1 MDNPLY
7 LYDLEYKNVIGV
19 DEAGRGPLA
28 GPVVAAAV
36 ILKEYSEEL
45 DEINDSKKLTEK
57 KREKLYDIIMKNFYV
72 TVGVSTV
79 EEIDKLNILNADFL
93 AMRRALKDLEN
104 IKKDKKEYMTNSE
117 KIKVINFDNLSK
129 KGYSKMLR
137 LKGQSF
143 PFKTND
149 ALYLDVENNKF
160 IFIEFKNG
168 SFSVNEK
175 NFKDLNEKRN
185 IFEEN
190 ISSEQKY
197 LVIDE
202 QTSLQ
207 IQDKIPVE
215 EEVYDLADL
224 FKIFSDSTR
233 IKILCILFES
243 EMCVY
248 DLSGILGMSQSA
260 VSHQLRLLKQSKLV
274 KHRREGKIIFY
285 SLSDDHIRKI
295 IDNGLEHIQE

>member
-1 MDNPLY
+1 MI
-7 LYDLEYKNVIGV
+7 KI
-19 DEAGRGPLA
+19 
-28 GPVVAAAV
+28 
-36 ILKEYSEEL
+36 
-45 DEINDSKKLTEK
+45 
-57 KREKLYDIIMKNFYV
+57 
-72 TVGVSTV
+72 
-79 EEIDKLNILNADFL
+79 
-93 AMRRALKDLEN
+93 EN
-104 IKKDKKEYMTNSE
+104 IK
-117 KIKVINFDNLSK
+117 
-129 KGYSKMLR
+129 
-137 LKGQSF
+137 
-143 PFKTND
+143 
-149 ALYLDVENNKF
+149 
-160 IFIEFKNG
+160 
-168 SFSVNEK
+168 NEK

-248 DLSGILGMSQSA
+248 DLSGILGMSKSA

>member
-1 MDNPLY
+1 MI
-7 LYDLEYKNVIGV
+7 KI
-19 DEAGRGPLA
+19 
-28 GPVVAAAV
+28 
-36 ILKEYSEEL
+36 
-45 DEINDSKKLTEK
+45 
-57 KREKLYDIIMKNFYV
+57 
-72 TVGVSTV
+72 
-79 EEIDKLNILNADFL
+79 
-93 AMRRALKDLEN
+93 EN
-104 IKKDKKEYMTNSE
+104 IK
-117 KIKVINFDNLSK
+117 
-129 KGYSKMLR
+129 
-137 LKGQSF
+137 
-143 PFKTND
+143 
-149 ALYLDVENNKF
+149 
-160 IFIEFKNG
+160 
-168 SFSVNEK
+168 NEK

-233 IKILCILFES
+233 IKILCILFEY

-260 VSHQLRLLKQSKLV
+260 ISHQLRLLKQSKLV

>member
-1 MDNPLY
+1 MI
-7 LYDLEYKNVIGV
+7 KI
-19 DEAGRGPLA
+19 
-28 GPVVAAAV
+28 
-36 ILKEYSEEL
+36 
-45 DEINDSKKLTEK
+45 
-57 KREKLYDIIMKNFYV
+57 
-72 TVGVSTV
+72 
-79 EEIDKLNILNADFL
+79 
-93 AMRRALKDLEN
+93 EN
-104 IKKDKKEYMTNSE
+104 IKS
-117 KIKVINFDNLSK
+117 
-129 KGYSKMLR
+129 
-137 LKGQSF
+137 
-143 PFKTND
+143 
-149 ALYLDVENNKF
+149 ENNL
-160 IFIEFKNG
+160 KN
-168 SFSVNEK
+168 S
-175 NFKDLNEKRN
+175 NEKRN
-185 IFEEN
+185 VFEEN

-202 QTSLQ
+202 ETSIQ

-215 EEVYDLADL
+215 EEVYELADL

-248 DLSGILGMSQSA
+248 DLSGILGMSKSA

>member
-1 MDNPLY
+1 MI
-7 LYDLEYKNVIGV
+7 KI
-19 DEAGRGPLA
+19 
-28 GPVVAAAV
+28 
-36 ILKEYSEEL
+36 
-45 DEINDSKKLTEK
+45 
-57 KREKLYDIIMKNFYV
+57 
-72 TVGVSTV
+72 
-79 EEIDKLNILNADFL
+79 
-93 AMRRALKDLEN
+93 EN
-104 IKKDKKEYMTNSE
+104 IK
-117 KIKVINFDNLSK
+117 
-129 KGYSKMLR
+129 
-137 LKGQSF
+137 
-143 PFKTND
+143 
-149 ALYLDVENNKF
+149 
-160 IFIEFKNG
+160 
-168 SFSVNEK
+168 NEK
-175 NFKDLNEKRN
+175 KNV
-185 IFEEN
+185 FEEN
-190 ISSEQKY
+190 VSSEQKY

>member
-1 MDNPLY
+1 MI
-7 LYDLEYKNVIGV
+7 KI
-19 DEAGRGPLA
+19 
-28 GPVVAAAV
+28 
-36 ILKEYSEEL
+36 
-45 DEINDSKKLTEK
+45 
-57 KREKLYDIIMKNFYV
+57 
-72 TVGVSTV
+72 
-79 EEIDKLNILNADFL
+79 
-93 AMRRALKDLEN
+93 EN
-104 IKKDKKEYMTNSE
+104 IK
-117 KIKVINFDNLSK
+117 
-129 KGYSKMLR
+129 
-137 LKGQSF
+137 
-143 PFKTND
+143 
-149 ALYLDVENNKF
+149 
-160 IFIEFKNG
+160 
-168 SFSVNEK
+168 NEK
-175 NFKDLNEKRN
+175 SFKDLNEKRN

-202 QTSLQ
+202 ETSIQ

-248 DLSGILGMSQSA
+248 DLSGILNMSQSA

>member
-1 MDNPLY
+1 MI
-7 LYDLEYKNVIGV
+7 KI
-19 DEAGRGPLA
+19 
-28 GPVVAAAV
+28 
-36 ILKEYSEEL
+36 
-45 DEINDSKKLTEK
+45 
-57 KREKLYDIIMKNFYV
+57 
-72 TVGVSTV
+72 
-79 EEIDKLNILNADFL
+79 
-93 AMRRALKDLEN
+93 EN
-104 IKKDKKEYMTNSE
+104 IKS
-117 KIKVINFDNLSK
+117 
-129 KGYSKMLR
+129 
-137 LKGQSF
+137 
-143 PFKTND
+143 
-149 ALYLDVENNKF
+149 ENNL
-160 IFIEFKNG
+160 KN
-168 SFSVNEK
+168 S
-175 NFKDLNEKRN
+175 NEKRN
-185 IFEEN
+185 VFEEN

-202 QTSLQ
+202 ETSIQ

-248 DLSGILGMSQSA
+248 DLSSILNMSQSA

>member
-1 MDNPLY
+1 MI
-7 LYDLEYKNVIGV
+7 KI
-19 DEAGRGPLA
+19 
-28 GPVVAAAV
+28 
-36 ILKEYSEEL
+36 
-45 DEINDSKKLTEK
+45 
-57 KREKLYDIIMKNFYV
+57 
-72 TVGVSTV
+72 
-79 EEIDKLNILNADFL
+79 
-93 AMRRALKDLEN
+93 EN
-104 IKKDKKEYMTNSE
+104 IK
-117 KIKVINFDNLSK
+117 
-129 KGYSKMLR
+129 
-137 LKGQSF
+137 
-143 PFKTND
+143 
-149 ALYLDVENNKF
+149 
-160 IFIEFKNG
+160 
-168 SFSVNEK
+168 
-175 NFKDLNEKRN
+175 NEKRN
-185 IFEEN
+185 VFEEN
-190 ISSEQKY
+190 VSYEQKY

-248 DLSGILGMSQSA
+248 DLSGILGMSKSA

>member
-1 MDNPLY
+1 MI
-7 LYDLEYKNVIGV
+7 KI
-19 DEAGRGPLA
+19 
-28 GPVVAAAV
+28 
-36 ILKEYSEEL
+36 
-45 DEINDSKKLTEK
+45 
-57 KREKLYDIIMKNFYV
+57 
-72 TVGVSTV
+72 
-79 EEIDKLNILNADFL
+79 
-93 AMRRALKDLEN
+93 EN
-104 IKKDKKEYMTNSE
+104 IK
-117 KIKVINFDNLSK
+117 
-129 KGYSKMLR
+129 
-137 LKGQSF
+137 
-143 PFKTND
+143 
-149 ALYLDVENNKF
+149 
-160 IFIEFKNG
+160 
-168 SFSVNEK
+168 
-175 NFKDLNEKRN
+175 NEKRN
-185 IFEEN
+185 VFEEN
-190 ISSEQKY
+190 VSSEQKY

-260 VSHQLRLLKQSKLV
+260 ISHQLRLLKQSKLV

>member
-1 MDNPLY
+1 MI
-7 LYDLEYKNVIGV
+7 KI
-19 DEAGRGPLA
+19 
-28 GPVVAAAV
+28 
-36 ILKEYSEEL
+36 
-45 DEINDSKKLTEK
+45 
-57 KREKLYDIIMKNFYV
+57 
-72 TVGVSTV
+72 
-79 EEIDKLNILNADFL
+79 
-93 AMRRALKDLEN
+93 EN
-104 IKKDKKEYMTNSE
+104 IKS
-117 KIKVINFDNLSK
+117 
-129 KGYSKMLR
+129 
-137 LKGQSF
+137 
-143 PFKTND
+143 
-149 ALYLDVENNKF
+149 ENNL
-160 IFIEFKNG
+160 KN
-168 SFSVNEK
+168 S
-175 NFKDLNEKRN
+175 NEKRN
-185 IFEEN
+185 VFEEN

-202 QTSLQ
+202 QTSIQ

-260 VSHQLRLLKQSKLV
+260 ISHQLRLLKQSKLV

>member
-1 MDNPLY
+1 MI
-7 LYDLEYKNVIGV
+7 KI
-19 DEAGRGPLA
+19 
-28 GPVVAAAV
+28 
-36 ILKEYSEEL
+36 
-45 DEINDSKKLTEK
+45 
-57 KREKLYDIIMKNFYV
+57 
-72 TVGVSTV
+72 
-79 EEIDKLNILNADFL
+79 
-93 AMRRALKDLEN
+93 EN
-104 IKKDKKEYMTNSE
+104 IK
-117 KIKVINFDNLSK
+117 
-129 KGYSKMLR
+129 
-137 LKGQSF
+137 
-143 PFKTND
+143 
-149 ALYLDVENNKF
+149 
-160 IFIEFKNG
+160 
-168 SFSVNEK
+168 NEK

-215 EEVYDLADL
+215 DEVYDLADL

-260 VSHQLRLLKQSKLV
+260 VSHQLKLLKQSKLV

>member
-1 MDNPLY
+1 MI
-7 LYDLEYKNVIGV
+7 KI
-19 DEAGRGPLA
+19 
-28 GPVVAAAV
+28 
-36 ILKEYSEEL
+36 
-45 DEINDSKKLTEK
+45 
-57 KREKLYDIIMKNFYV
+57 
-72 TVGVSTV
+72 
-79 EEIDKLNILNADFL
+79 
-93 AMRRALKDLEN
+93 EN
-104 IKKDKKEYMTNSE
+104 IK
-117 KIKVINFDNLSK
+117 
-129 KGYSKMLR
+129 
-137 LKGQSF
+137 
-143 PFKTND
+143 
-149 ALYLDVENNKF
+149 
-160 IFIEFKNG
+160 
-168 SFSVNEK
+168 NEK

>member
-1 MDNPLY
+1 MI
-7 LYDLEYKNVIGV
+7 KI
-19 DEAGRGPLA
+19 
-28 GPVVAAAV
+28 
-36 ILKEYSEEL
+36 
-45 DEINDSKKLTEK
+45 
-57 KREKLYDIIMKNFYV
+57 
-72 TVGVSTV
+72 
-79 EEIDKLNILNADFL
+79 
-93 AMRRALKDLEN
+93 EN
-104 IKKDKKEYMTNSE
+104 IKS
-117 KIKVINFDNLSK
+117 
-129 KGYSKMLR
+129 
-137 LKGQSF
+137 
-143 PFKTND
+143 
-149 ALYLDVENNKF
+149 ENNL
-160 IFIEFKNG
+160 KN
-168 SFSVNEK
+168 S
-175 NFKDLNEKRN
+175 NEKRN
-185 IFEEN
+185 VFEEN

-202 QTSLQ
+202 ETSIQ

-260 VSHQLRLLKQSKLV
+260 ISHQLRLLKQSKLV

>member
-1 MDNPLY
+1 MI
-7 LYDLEYKNVIGV
+7 KI
-19 DEAGRGPLA
+19 
-28 GPVVAAAV
+28 
-36 ILKEYSEEL
+36 
-45 DEINDSKKLTEK
+45 
-57 KREKLYDIIMKNFYV
+57 
-72 TVGVSTV
+72 
-79 EEIDKLNILNADFL
+79 
-93 AMRRALKDLEN
+93 EN
-104 IKKDKKEYMTNSE
+104 IK
-117 KIKVINFDNLSK
+117 
-129 KGYSKMLR
+129 
-137 LKGQSF
+137 
-143 PFKTND
+143 
-149 ALYLDVENNKF
+149 
-160 IFIEFKNG
+160 
-168 SFSVNEK
+168 NEK

-233 IKILCILFES
+233 IKRLCILFES

>member
-1 MDNPLY
+1 MI
-7 LYDLEYKNVIGV
+7 KI
-19 DEAGRGPLA
+19 
-28 GPVVAAAV
+28 
-36 ILKEYSEEL
+36 
-45 DEINDSKKLTEK
+45 
-57 KREKLYDIIMKNFYV
+57 
-72 TVGVSTV
+72 
-79 EEIDKLNILNADFL
+79 
-93 AMRRALKDLEN
+93 EN
-104 IKKDKKEYMTNSE
+104 IKS
-117 KIKVINFDNLSK
+117 
-129 KGYSKMLR
+129 
-137 LKGQSF
+137 
-143 PFKTND
+143 
-149 ALYLDVENNKF
+149 ENNL
-160 IFIEFKNG
+160 KN
-168 SFSVNEK
+168 
-175 NFKDLNEKRN
+175 LNEKRN
-185 IFEEN
+185 VFEEN

-202 QTSLQ
+202 ETSIQ

-215 EEVYDLADL
+215 EEVYELADL

-248 DLSGILGMSQSA
+248 DLSGILNMSQSA

>member
-1 MDNPLY
+1 MI
-7 LYDLEYKNVIGV
+7 KI
-19 DEAGRGPLA
+19 
-28 GPVVAAAV
+28 
-36 ILKEYSEEL
+36 
-45 DEINDSKKLTEK
+45 
-57 KREKLYDIIMKNFYV
+57 
-72 TVGVSTV
+72 
-79 EEIDKLNILNADFL
+79 
-93 AMRRALKDLEN
+93 EN
-104 IKKDKKEYMTNSE
+104 IKS
-117 KIKVINFDNLSK
+117 
-129 KGYSKMLR
+129 
-137 LKGQSF
+137 
-143 PFKTND
+143 
-149 ALYLDVENNKF
+149 ENNL
-160 IFIEFKNG
+160 KN
-168 SFSVNEK
+168 S
-175 NFKDLNEKRN
+175 NEKRN

-202 QTSLQ
+202 ETSIQ

-215 EEVYDLADL
+215 EEVYELADL

-248 DLSGILGMSQSA
+248 DLSSILNMSQSA

>member
-1 MDNPLY
+1 MI
-7 LYDLEYKNVIGV
+7 KI
-19 DEAGRGPLA
+19 
-28 GPVVAAAV
+28 
-36 ILKEYSEEL
+36 
-45 DEINDSKKLTEK
+45 
-57 KREKLYDIIMKNFYV
+57 
-72 TVGVSTV
+72 
-79 EEIDKLNILNADFL
+79 
-93 AMRRALKDLEN
+93 EN
-104 IKKDKKEYMTNSE
+104 IK
-117 KIKVINFDNLSK
+117 
-129 KGYSKMLR
+129 
-137 LKGQSF
+137 
-143 PFKTND
+143 
-149 ALYLDVENNKF
+149 
-160 IFIEFKNG
+160 
-168 SFSVNEK
+168 NEK

-202 QTSLQ
+202 ETSIQ

-215 EEVYDLADL
+215 EEVYELADL

-248 DLSGILGMSQSA
+248 DLSSILNMSQSA

>member
-1 MDNPLY
+1 MI
-7 LYDLEYKNVIGV
+7 KI
-19 DEAGRGPLA
+19 
-28 GPVVAAAV
+28 
-36 ILKEYSEEL
+36 
-45 DEINDSKKLTEK
+45 
-57 KREKLYDIIMKNFYV
+57 
-72 TVGVSTV
+72 
-79 EEIDKLNILNADFL
+79 
-93 AMRRALKDLEN
+93 EN
-104 IKKDKKEYMTNSE
+104 IKS
-117 KIKVINFDNLSK
+117 
-129 KGYSKMLR
+129 
-137 LKGQSF
+137 
-143 PFKTND
+143 
-149 ALYLDVENNKF
+149 ENNL
-160 IFIEFKNG
+160 KN
-168 SFSVNEK
+168 S
-175 NFKDLNEKRN
+175 NEKRN
-185 IFEEN
+185 VFEEN

-202 QTSLQ
+202 ETSIQ

-215 EEVYDLADL
+215 EEVYELADL

-248 DLSGILGMSQSA
+248 DLSSILNMSQSA

>member
-1 MDNPLY
+1 MI
-7 LYDLEYKNVIGV
+7 KI
-19 DEAGRGPLA
+19 
-28 GPVVAAAV
+28 
-36 ILKEYSEEL
+36 
-45 DEINDSKKLTEK
+45 
-57 KREKLYDIIMKNFYV
+57 
-72 TVGVSTV
+72 
-79 EEIDKLNILNADFL
+79 
-93 AMRRALKDLEN
+93 EN
-104 IKKDKKEYMTNSE
+104 IKS
-117 KIKVINFDNLSK
+117 
-129 KGYSKMLR
+129 
-137 LKGQSF
+137 
-143 PFKTND
+143 
-149 ALYLDVENNKF
+149 ENNL
-160 IFIEFKNG
+160 KN
-168 SFSVNEK
+168 S
-175 NFKDLNEKRN
+175 NEKRN

-248 DLSGILGMSQSA
+248 DLSGILNMSQSA

>member
-1 MDNPLY
+1 MI
-7 LYDLEYKNVIGV
+7 KI
-19 DEAGRGPLA
+19 
-28 GPVVAAAV
+28 
-36 ILKEYSEEL
+36 
-45 DEINDSKKLTEK
+45 
-57 KREKLYDIIMKNFYV
+57 
-72 TVGVSTV
+72 
-79 EEIDKLNILNADFL
+79 
-93 AMRRALKDLEN
+93 EN
-104 IKKDKKEYMTNSE
+104 IK
-117 KIKVINFDNLSK
+117 
-129 KGYSKMLR
+129 
-137 LKGQSF
+137 
-143 PFKTND
+143 
-149 ALYLDVENNKF
+149 
-160 IFIEFKNG
+160 
-168 SFSVNEK
+168 NEK
-175 NFKDLNEKRN
+175 SFKDLNEKRN

-202 QTSLQ
+202 ETSIQ

-215 EEVYDLADL
+215 EEVYELADL

-248 DLSGILGMSQSA
+248 DLSGILNMSQSA

>member
-1 MDNPLY
+1 MI
-7 LYDLEYKNVIGV
+7 KI
-19 DEAGRGPLA
+19 
-28 GPVVAAAV
+28 
-36 ILKEYSEEL
+36 
-45 DEINDSKKLTEK
+45 
-57 KREKLYDIIMKNFYV
+57 
-72 TVGVSTV
+72 
-79 EEIDKLNILNADFL
+79 
-93 AMRRALKDLEN
+93 EN
-104 IKKDKKEYMTNSE
+104 IK
-117 KIKVINFDNLSK
+117 
-129 KGYSKMLR
+129 
-137 LKGQSF
+137 
-143 PFKTND
+143 
-149 ALYLDVENNKF
+149 
-160 IFIEFKNG
+160 
-168 SFSVNEK
+168 NEK

-215 EEVYDLADL
+215 EEVYELADL

-248 DLSGILGMSQSA
+248 DLSSILNMSQSA

>member
-1 MDNPLY
+1 MKK
-7 LYDLEYKNVIGV
+7 KNV
-19 DEAGRGPLA
+19 
-28 GPVVAAAV
+28 
-36 ILKEYSEEL
+36 
-45 DEINDSKKLTEK
+45 
-57 KREKLYDIIMKNFYV
+57 
-72 TVGVSTV
+72 
-79 EEIDKLNILNADFL
+79 
-93 AMRRALKDLEN
+93 
-104 IKKDKKEYMTNSE
+104 
-117 KIKVINFDNLSK
+117 
-129 KGYSKMLR
+129 
-137 LKGQSF
+137 
-143 PFKTND
+143 
-149 ALYLDVENNKF
+149 
-160 IFIEFKNG
+160 
-168 SFSVNEK
+168 
-175 NFKDLNEKRN
+175 
-185 IFEEN
+185 FEEN
-190 ISSEQKY
+190 VSSEQKY

>member
-1 MDNPLY
+1 MI
-7 LYDLEYKNVIGV
+7 KI
-19 DEAGRGPLA
+19 
-28 GPVVAAAV
+28 
-36 ILKEYSEEL
+36 
-45 DEINDSKKLTEK
+45 
-57 KREKLYDIIMKNFYV
+57 
-72 TVGVSTV
+72 
-79 EEIDKLNILNADFL
+79 
-93 AMRRALKDLEN
+93 EN
-104 IKKDKKEYMTNSE
+104 IKS
-117 KIKVINFDNLSK
+117 
-129 KGYSKMLR
+129 
-137 LKGQSF
+137 
-143 PFKTND
+143 
-149 ALYLDVENNKF
+149 ENNL
-160 IFIEFKNG
+160 KN
-168 SFSVNEK
+168 S
-175 NFKDLNEKRN
+175 NEKRN
-185 IFEEN
+185 VFEEN

-202 QTSLQ
+202 QTSIQ

-248 DLSGILGMSQSA
+248 DLSSILNMSQSA

>member
-1 MDNPLY
+1 MI
-7 LYDLEYKNVIGV
+7 KI
-19 DEAGRGPLA
+19 
-28 GPVVAAAV
+28 
-36 ILKEYSEEL
+36 
-45 DEINDSKKLTEK
+45 
-57 KREKLYDIIMKNFYV
+57 
-72 TVGVSTV
+72 
-79 EEIDKLNILNADFL
+79 
-93 AMRRALKDLEN
+93 EN
-104 IKKDKKEYMTNSE
+104 IKS
-117 KIKVINFDNLSK
+117 
-129 KGYSKMLR
+129 
-137 LKGQSF
+137 
-143 PFKTND
+143 
-149 ALYLDVENNKF
+149 ENNL
-160 IFIEFKNG
+160 KN
-168 SFSVNEK
+168 S
-175 NFKDLNEKRN
+175 NEKRN
-185 IFEEN
+185 VFEEN

-202 QTSLQ
+202 ETSIQ

-215 EEVYDLADL
+215 EEVYELADL